1 MAATT
6 ESRTT
11 AQLRK
16 TVESQSKSLSA
27 ALSRISAL
35 SDEITVLRT
44 ELQRFKTDVASDVKY
59 LTERVD
65 GTQ

>member
-35 SDEITVLRT
+35 SDEIAMLRT